1 MTTAALQIAEDISSL
16 TEHVL
21 RLSGGKGYKA
31 PYMIQA
37 EGRFLLG
44 NNDVQKLMFNV
55 PADGD
60 FFAERLNLY
69 LQYRFLDVNSVA
81 ASDLAFRPCNW
92 TSVGDVYEGT
102 GKSDSDGA
110 RGEANAK
117 VSLRDDT
124 NGKYQ
129 SAPFSVA
136 GLYSSRFGL
145 SGGIYASEASMFRGG
160 LDFEVPMRIGR
171 GKAAELE
178 VTPLFSTVGTT
189 VGRYLTDNP
198 TFRVEFR
205 VVGLLRGYRNIRAFK

>member
-1 MTTAALQIAEDISSL
+1 MSTALQVAEEVSSL
-16 TEHVL
+16 TERAL
-21 RLSGGKGYKA
+21 SLSGGRGYKA
-31 PYMIQA
+31 PYMIPA
-37 EGRFLLG
+37 EGRFLLA

-60 FFAERLNLY
+60 FYAERLNLY
-69 LQYRFLDVNSVA
+69 LQYRFLDVSSVA

-92 TSVGDVYEGT
+92 SSVGDVYDFSSVNT
-102 GKSDSDGA
+102 SHGA
-110 RGEANAK
+110 AAEANAK

-145 SGGIYASEASMFRGG
+145 TGGIYAGENSMFRGG

-178 VTPLFSTVGTT
+178 VTPLFSTANT
-189 VGRYLTDNP
+189 VVTAYLTANP
-198 TFRVEFR
+198 TFRIEFR
-205 VVGLLRGYRNIRAFK
+205 AVGLLRGYRNVRAFK

>member
-1 MTTAALQIAEDISSL
+1 MNALQIAEEISSL

-31 PYMIQA
+31 PYMISA

-44 NNDVQKLMFNV
+44 NNDVQKLLFNV

-69 LQYRFLDVNSVA
+69 LQYRFLDVTSVA
-81 ASDLAFRPCNW
+81 ASDLAFRPCDW
-92 TSVGDVYEGT
+92 TSVGDVYDFASVNTSHGT
-102 GKSDSDGA
+102 T
-110 RGEANAK
+110 GESNAK

-136 GLYSSRFGL
+136 GLYSSRFGQT
-145 SGGIYASEASMFRGG
+145 GGVFSAVNSMYRGG

-178 VTPLFSTVGTT
+178 VTPLFSTAGAVVRT
-189 VGRYLTDNP
+189 YLTNNP
-198 TFRVEFR
+198 TFRIEFR
-205 VVGLLRGYRNIRAFK
+205 VVGTLRGYRNIRAFK

>member
-1 MTTAALQIAEDISSL
+1 MNALQIAEEISSL

-31 PYMIQA
+31 PYMISA

-44 NNDVQKLMFNV
+44 NNDVQKLLFNV

-69 LQYRFLDVNSVA
+69 LQYRFLDVTSVA

-92 TSVGDVYEGT
+92 TSVGDVY
-102 GKSDSDGA
+102 GA
-110 RGEANAK
+110 GAIFSIAPPAKAEANAK
-117 VSLRDDT
+117 VALRDDT

-145 SGGIYASEASMFRGG
+145 TGGIFAAENSMYCGG

-178 VTPLFSTVGTT
+178 VTPQFSTAGV
-189 VGRYLTDNP
+189 VVRQYLTDNP
-198 TFRVEFR
+198 TFRIEFR

>member
-1 MTTAALQIAEDISSL
+1 MNALQIAEEISSL

-31 PYMIQA
+31 PYMISA

-44 NNDVQKLMFNV
+44 NNDVQKLLFNV

-69 LQYRFLDVNSVA
+69 LQYRFLDVTSVA
-81 ASDLAFRPCNW
+81 ASELAFRPCNW
-92 TSVGDVYEGT
+92 TSVGDVYGDGT
-102 GKSDSDGA
+102 DASSGA

-145 SGGIYASEASMFRGG
+145 SGGIFAAENSMYRGG

-178 VTPLFSTVGTT
+178 VTPLFSTVGA
-189 VGRYLTDNP
+189 VVVQYLTDNP
-198 TFRVEFR
+198 TFRIEFR
-205 VVGLLRGYRNIRAFK
+205 VVGLLRGHRNIRAFK

>member
-1 MTTAALQIAEDISSL
+1 MTTALQVAEEISSM
-16 TEHVL
+16 TERVL
-21 RLSGGKGYKA
+21 SLSGGKGYKA
-31 PYMIQA
+31 PYMVPA
-37 EGRFLLG
+37 EGRFLLA

-60 FFAERLNLY
+60 FYAERLNLF
-69 LQYRFLDVNSVA
+69 LQYRFLDVSSVA

-92 TSVGDVYEGT
+92 SSVGDVYSMFSPGQH
-102 GKSDSDGA
+102 

-136 GLYSSRFGL
+136 GLYSSRYGL
-145 SGGIYASEASMFRGG
+145 ADGGHAGVNSMFRGG
-160 LDFEVPMRIGR
+160 LDFETPMRIGR

-178 VTPLFSTVGTT
+178 LTPLYSTVSST
-189 VGRYLTDNP
+189 VSTYLTDNP

-205 VVGLLRGYRNIRAFK
+205 AVGLLRGYRNVRAFK

>member
-1 MTTAALQIAEDISSL
+1 MNALQIAEEISNL

-31 PYMIQA
+31 PYMISA

-44 NNDVQKLMFNV
+44 NNDVQKLLFNV

-69 LQYRFLDVNSVA
+69 LQYRFLDVTSVA

-92 TSVGDVYEGT
+92 TSVGDVYDFATANTSNAGT
-102 GKSDSDGA
+102 
-110 RGEANAK
+110 GEANAK

-145 SGGIYASEASMFRGG
+145 TNGVFAAENSMYRGG
-160 LDFEVPMRIGR
+160 LDFEIPMRIGR

-178 VTPLFSTVGTT
+178 VTPQFSSTGAV
-189 VGRYLTDNP
+189 VRQYLTDNP
-198 TFRVEFR
+198 TFRIEFR

>member
-1 MTTAALQIAEDISSL
+1 MSTALQVAEEISSL
-16 TEHVL
+16 TERAL
-21 RLSGGKGYKA
+21 SLSGGKGYKA
-31 PYMIQA
+31 PYMIPA
-37 EGRFLLG
+37 DGRFLLA

-60 FFAERLNLY
+60 FYAERLNLY
-69 LQYRFLDVNSVA
+69 LQYRFLDVSSVA

-92 TSVGDVYEGT
+92 SSVGDVYGT
-102 GKSDSDGA
+102 GTSFDIAPPAKS
-110 RGEANAK
+110 EANAK

-145 SGGIYASEASMFRGG
+145 TGGIFAGENSMFRGG

-178 VTPLFSTVGTT
+178 VTPLFSTVGAT
-189 VGRYLTDNP
+189 VAAYLVANP

-205 VVGLLRGYRNIRAFK
+205 AVGLLRGYRNVRAFK

>member
-1 MTTAALQIAEDISSL
+1 MNALQIAEEISNL

-31 PYMIQA
+31 PYMISA

-44 NNDVQKLMFNV
+44 NNDVQKLLFNV

-69 LQYRFLDVNSVA
+69 LQYRFLDVTSVA

-92 TSVGDVYEGT
+92 TSVGDTYDVLT
-102 GKSDSDGA
+102 TDASSGA

-145 SGGIYASEASMFRGG
+145 TGGIFAAENSMYRGG

-178 VTPLFSTVGTT
+178 VTPLFSTVGA
-189 VGRYLTDNP
+189 VVVQYLTDNP
-198 TFRVEFR
+198 TFRIEFR